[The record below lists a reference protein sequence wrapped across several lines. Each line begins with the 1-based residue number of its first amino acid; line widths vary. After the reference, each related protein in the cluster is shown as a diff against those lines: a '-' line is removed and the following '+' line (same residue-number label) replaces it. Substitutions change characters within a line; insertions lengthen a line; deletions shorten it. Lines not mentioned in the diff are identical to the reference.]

1 MNILTPGGT
10 GFVGRKLTH
19 ALLEKGHHVYI
30 LTRSP
35 EKHVNTSQIT
45 YYDYEQ
51 PAESFP
57 AIHGVVNLAG
67 ESLFGYWSKQK
78 KEAILTS
85 RIETTEK
92 EIDLIKQ
99 LHNKPDVLINGAAI
113 GYYGVSVEI
122 GFTVKTTK
130 PGDELSARLM

>member
-1 MNILTPGGT
+1 MNILITGGT
-10 GFVGRKLTH
+10 GFVGRKLTY
-19 ALLEKGHHVYI
+19 ALLEQRHHVYI

-85 RIETTEK
+85 RIEKTEK
-92 EIDLIKQ
+92 VIDLIIKLQ
-99 LHNKPDVLINGAAI
+99 KKTDVLIISYYI
-113 GYYGVSVEI
+113 GY
-122 GFTVKTTK
+122 
-130 PGDELSARLM
+130 